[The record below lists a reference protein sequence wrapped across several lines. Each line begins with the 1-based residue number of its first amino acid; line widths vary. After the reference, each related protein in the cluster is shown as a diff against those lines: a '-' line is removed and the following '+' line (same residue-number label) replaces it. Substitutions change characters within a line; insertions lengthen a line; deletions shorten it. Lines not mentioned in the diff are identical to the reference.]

1 MGFSMFGA
9 QSSPIAIDFGT
20 SSVKLLQ
27 LSLGD
32 RPTVVAA
39 AELPIPDA
47 IRQDKQKRLDF
58 FAKKLPGLLRK
69 AAFKG
74 RRAICS
80 VPSAQT
86 FVQHMQITATDGTA
100 CSFPRAPRRR

>member
-39 AELPIPDA
+39 AELAIPDA
-47 IRQDKQKRLDF
+47 IRQDKQARLDF
-58 FAKKLPGLLRK
+58 YARKLPG
-69 AAFKG
+69 
-74 RRAICS
+74 
-80 VPSAQT
+80 
-86 FVQHMQITATDGTA
+86 
-100 CSFPRAPRRR
+100 RRRRGR

>member
-1 MGFSMFGA
+1 MGFSMFSA

-39 AELPIPDA
+39 AALPIVLHHMRVKASCP
-47 IRQDKQKRLDF
+47 
-58 FAKKLPGLLRK
+58 AKEHELGLEFLR
-69 AAFKG
+69 AAN
-74 RRAICS
+74 
-80 VPSAQT
+80 
-86 FVQHMQITATDGTA
+86 
-100 CSFPRAPRRR
+100 